1 MVTGGAGF
9 IGSHLVRRLVADHY
23 EVRVLDNFTTGKPA
37 NLSGLESVEVVHGD
51 VRSRA
56 DLERA
61 MHAVEAVFHL
71 AAIASVER
79 SWSDPVETL
88 AVNAHGTANVIEA
101 AVKSGISAVVYS
113 SSAAVYGDQEVETT
127 SEELEPRPISPY
139 GYSKLL
145 GEKIA
150 LAHSQSARGVRVI
163 ALRYFNVFG
172 PGQDPD
178 SPYSA
183 AIPIF
188 IKHALAG
195 TTATIYGDGQQ
206 SRDFLHVD
214 DVAQANVCA
223 FESDASGLAINIASG
238 QSHTLLQLVDA
249 INTITGRTLSTTF
262 APPREGDI
270 RHSLADVRLAENA
283 IGFHSKIA
291 FAEGLRRTIRG

>member
-1 MVTGGAGF
+1 VTGGAGF
-9 IGSHLVRRLVADHY
+9 IGSHVVRRLVADHY
-23 EVRVLDNFTTGKPA
+23 EVRVLDNFTTGKRA
-37 NLSGLESVEVVHGD
+37 NLSGLESVELVDGD
-51 VRSRA
+51 VRSRGE
-56 DLERA
+56 LERA
-61 MHAVEAVFHL
+61 MHGVDAVFHL

-79 SWSDPVETL
+79 SWSDPIETL
-88 AVNAHGTANVIEA
+88 AVNAHGTANVVEA
-101 AVKSGISAVVYS
+101 AIKSGVSAVVYS
-113 SSAAVYGDQEVETT
+113 SSAAVYGDQDVETT

-150 LAHSQSARGVRVI
+150 LAHSQPSRGVRVI

-195 TTATIYGDGQQ
+195 TTATIYGDGLQ
-206 SRDFLHVD
+206 SRDFLYVD
-214 DVAQANVCA
+214 DVARANVCA
-223 FESDASGLAINIASG
+223 LESDASGLAINIASG

-249 INTITGRTLSTTF
+249 INAITGRTLSTTF
-262 APPREGDI
+262 AAPRVGDI
-270 RHSLADVRLAENA
+270 RHSLADVRLAEST

-291 FAEGLRRTIRG
+291 FAGGLRRTIGG